1 MAILPK
7 SILKPEGSI
16 VAGIATAALVVTIF
30 QMNVGNIVQVHM
42 TPSHDINVG
51 AARKKAAIQSVAAV
65 SAISLLT
72 KDVTIFILGGG
83 IVFILDWHVRHAN
96 AAAPDTGQLVS
107 NAGYAQPGS
116 YAAEASAVNNLSGA
130 RADASY
136 G

>member
-7 SILKPEGSI
+7 SILKPEGSV
-16 VAGIATAALVVTIF
+16 VAGIATAALVITIY
-30 QMNVGNIVQVHM
+30 QMNVGNVVQVHM
-42 TPSHDINVG
+42 TPSHDTNVS
-51 AARKKAAIQSVAAV
+51 ASRKKAAIQSVAAV

-83 IVFILDWHVRHAN
+83 IVFLVDWHVRHAN
-96 AAAPDTGQLVS
+96 ASAPDTGQLVS
-107 NAGYAQPGS
+107 NAAYGPPADYTAQ
-116 YAAEASAVNNLSGA
+116 ASAVNNLSGT

>member
-16 VAGIATAALVVTIF
+16 VAGIATAALVVTIY
-30 QMNVGNIVQVHM
+30 QMNVGNVVQVHM
-42 TPSHDINVG
+42 TPSHDINV
-51 AARKKAAIQSVAAV
+51 AASRKKAAVQSVAAV

-83 IVFILDWHVRHAN
+83 LVFLIDWHVRHAS
-96 AAAPDTGQLVS
+96 ASAPDTGQLVS
-107 NAGYAQPGS
+107 NAGYAQPS
-116 YAAEASAVNNLSGA
+116 NYTAEASAVNNLSGT

>member
-16 VAGIATAALVVTIF
+16 VAGIATGALVIAIY
-30 QMNVGNIVQVHM
+30 QMNVGNVVQIHM
-42 TPSHDINVG
+42 TPASDRNAC
-51 AARKKAAIQSVAAV
+51 AARKKAAIQAVAAV

-72 KDVTIFILGGG
+72 KDATIFILGGG
-83 IVFILDWHVRHAN
+83 IVFLLDWHVRHAICSS
-96 AAAPDTGQLVS
+96 PDTGQLV
-107 NAGYAQPGS
+107 AATGYGPPTDYQAQ
-116 YAAEASAVNNLSGA
+116 ASAVNNLSGT

>member
-16 VAGIATAALVVTIF
+16 VAGIATGALVIAIY

-51 AARKKAAIQSVAAV
+51 AARRKAAVQAVAAV

-72 KDVTIFILGGG
+72 KDATIFILGGG
-83 IVFILDWHVRHAN
+83 IAVLLDWHVRHAHV
-96 AAAPDTGQLVS
+96 AAPDTGKMVA
-107 NAGYAQPGS
+107 NAAYGPPADYTAR
-116 YAAEASAVNNLSGA
+116 ASAVNNLSGE